1 MRGKIYDRT
10 ELDRALPLIR
20 SIVSE
25 ITEAYDRL
33 RDRLVDLG
41 VAHPHMRQGVAE
53 RDLPWDVRDIVDE
66 IRSCI
71 DELAELGIFLRDPE
85 DGLVEAYGEQEG
97 DIVYFSWK
105 PGEESIGY
113 WHGLFN
119 GSTDR
124 VPVAAQA

>member
-41 VAHPHMRQGVAE
+41 VAHPHLRQGVAE
-53 RDLPWDVRDIVDE
+53 MDLPWDVRDIVDE

-85 DGLVEAYGEQEG
+85 FGLVEAYGEQEG
-97 DIVYFSWK
+97 EIVYFSWK

-119 GSTDR
+119 RSEDR
-124 VPVAAQA
+124 VPVAATA